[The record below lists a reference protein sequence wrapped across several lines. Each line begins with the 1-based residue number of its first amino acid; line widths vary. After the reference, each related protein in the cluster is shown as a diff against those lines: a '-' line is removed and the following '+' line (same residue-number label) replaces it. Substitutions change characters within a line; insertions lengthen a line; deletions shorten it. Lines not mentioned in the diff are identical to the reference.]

1 MTNDVNAA
9 LIERD
14 QSHLIHP
21 LHSSPLHSNGRVWTR
36 GEGAMLFDANG
47 DAFIDGLAGLWN
59 NTCGNGRKE
68 LADAAAAQMNELGYA
83 SGYAGSSNPKAIELA
98 ERLARIAY
106 PDVNR
111 FYFTSGGG
119 ESTDSNIKMARYYWK
134 LRGKP
139 GKYKV
144 ISRELG
150 YHGVTLAAMCATG
163 ISSYWPM
170 FEPRVPGFSH
180 IPSPYPYRYE
190 APEGVSQGIA
200 AANEL
205 EKRILEEGPDTV
217 AMFIAEPVQGA
228 GGVIPP
234 QDDYFPRIREICDQ
248 YDVLLCSDEVITGFG
263 RTGRMF
269 GLEHWGVQPDLMQY
283 AKAITSGYFP
293 LGGIGVSDEIAD
305 TMERSGKP
313 WMHAYTYSAHPVGC
327 AVALAAL
334 DIIEGEDFPV
344 QAREKGKR
352 LLVGLKD
359 ALADSPQRRRHP
371 GSGPHVRR
379 RGGEGPGHQGPV
391 HPRGRRRSPAHV
403 GDDFPQAL
411 HAAQGRGRHLPRAS
425 DHGVERDPRRY
436 RRHRARLGAR
446 GLRRGLTRR
455 CRGRGSTRG
464 IRLG

>member
-1 MTNDVNAA
+1 M
-9 LIERD
+9 R
-14 QSHLIHP
+14 
-21 LHSSPLHSNGRVWTR
+21 
-36 GEGAMLFDANG
+36 
-47 DAFIDGLAGLWN
+47 
-59 NTCGNGRKE
+59 
-68 LADAAAAQMNELGYA
+68 ELGYA
-83 SGYAGSSNPKAIELA
+83 SGYAGSSNPQAIELA
-98 ERLARIAY
+98 ERLARLAY
-106 PDVNR
+106 PNINH

-163 ISSYWPM
+163 ISTYWPM

-180 IPSPYPYRYE
+180 IPSPYPYRYQ

-200 AANEL
+200 AADEL
-205 EKRILEEGPDTV
+205 EKKILEEGPDTV
-217 AMFIAEPVQGA
+217 AMFIAEPVHGA

-234 QDDYFPRIREICDQ
+234 QDDYFPRIREICDR

-269 GLEHWGVQPDLMQY
+269 GLEHWNVQPDLMQY

-327 AVALAAL
+327 AVAHAAL
-334 DIIEGEDFPV
+334 DIIEGEDFPA

-359 ALADSPQRRRHP
+359 ALADHPNVGDIRGLGLMCAVEVVKDRATKAQFTPDDGIGPKLMNAMVSRKLFTRLKGEDVICLAPPIMASQRCPGRHRRDRARH
-371 GSGPHVRR
+371 GARR
-379 RGGEGPGHQGPV
+379 VRGGLRPKSATGRTRGPPCGTSRLRCPAIMVEAETRSRPPRLRTRVTGNTTAARPGTQGPC
-391 HPRGRRRSPAHV
+391 PCS
-403 GDDFPQAL
+403 
-411 HAAQGRGRHLPRAS
+411 LPRLPS
-425 DHGVERDPRRY
+425 RE
-436 RRHRARLGAR
+436 
-446 GLRRGLTRR
+446 
-455 CRGRGSTRG
+455 
-464 IRLG
+464 